1 MFCWNINVQFL
12 RKVKISGLTDFSD
25 PVQGTKEGRKSL
37 LTLTL
42 VSISQDIF
50 FFALASL
57 NISDWTEHECVATT
71 LSSCPSLLGWS
82 LLPGFVHV
90 LSFLVFL
97 TPHFSCLQRFLTKHY
112 MQKERVARH
121 PEKRLPMKLAVKKS
135 ENVEVYIS
143 SNNSLQAL
151 QGNRQKLSE
160 WDIGALL
167 LQTTR
172 CDKTYLSHN
181 ALKKCVA
188 WYSKERLP
196 MIDISSYRVRK

>member
-1 MFCWNINVQFL
+1 MEKKSIFSTLEEPHWPRVPPMMRMLSINRWKRHL
-12 RKVKISGLTDFSD
+12 PKGMI
-25 PVQGTKEGRKSL
+25 
-37 LTLTL
+37 
-42 VSISQDIF
+42 IF
-50 FFALASL
+50 FF
-57 NISDWTEHECVATT
+57 
-71 LSSCPSLLGWS
+71 
-82 LLPGFVHV
+82 LP
-90 LSFLVFL
+90 
-97 TPHFSCLQRFLTKHY
+97 QRFLTKHY
-112 MQKERVARH
+112 MQKERVAWH

-160 WDIGALL
+160 WDIDALL

-181 ALKKCVA
+181 ALKCVA
-188 WYSKERLP
+188 WHSKERLP